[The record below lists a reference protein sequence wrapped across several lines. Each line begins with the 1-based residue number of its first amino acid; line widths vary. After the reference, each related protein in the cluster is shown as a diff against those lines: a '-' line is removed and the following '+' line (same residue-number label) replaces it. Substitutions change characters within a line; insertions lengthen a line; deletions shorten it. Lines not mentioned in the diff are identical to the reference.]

1 MSLPLA
7 TPITND
13 DEYYAARE
21 RIKDLSHSLK
31 GSPEDDVLIALSVA
45 VETWKSN
52 IRRLAEHQSSRNRA
66 KRSGRIFLQ
75 RTSASDKVSD
85 ACGRRLL
92 LAYPTIR

>member
-45 VETWKSN
+45 VETWEKQHPPISGTPEQQKSGEAVRPN
-52 IRRLAEHQSSRNRA
+52 FPA
-66 KRSGRIFLQ
+66 KNFRQ
-75 RTSASDKVSD
+75 R
-85 ACGRRLL
+85 
-92 LAYPTIR
+92 